1 MISNFRLRVNDIILS
16 VNDVNVVN
24 VSHSV
29 AVEALKR
36 AGNRVELKVKRKRA
50 GILTGEDASNVIDV
64 ELFKVCLFFTK
75 GQLIS
80 ECLFDV
86 LNFPKNQRKI

>member
-1 MISNFRLRVNDIILS
+1 MSIPLFLLILGGAAAIDKRLRVNDIILS

-50 GILTGEDASNVIDV
+50 GITSGEDGPNNFIEV
-64 ELFKVCLFFTK
+64 ELFKVSHT
-75 GQLIS
+75 
-80 ECLFDV
+80 V
-86 LNFPKNQRKI
+86 LY

>member
-1 MISNFRLRVNDIILS
+1 MDNPHVGNDSSIYITKLISGGAAAIDKRLRVNDIILS

-64 ELFKVCLFFTK
+64 ELFKVCLFS
-75 GQLIS
+75 G
-80 ECLFDV
+80 
-86 LNFPKNQRKI
+86 

>member
-1 MISNFRLRVNDIILS
+1 LS

>member
-75 GQLIS
+75 ICKRMS
-80 ECLFDV
+80 CEEFAKKKV
-86 LNFPKNQRKI
+86 EMI

>member
-86 LNFPKNQRKI
+86 LNFPKKQRKI

>member
-86 LNFPKNQRKI
+86 LNFPKKQRKN

>member
-75 GQLIS
+75 GQIIS